1 MKRLVMGVTAL
12 SLAALSLAA
21 LSAAAYAHGEVR
33 STSPKADANVQSA
46 PKRVTVTLTE
56 APSQDAVMRA
66 KDGCGKQVVT
76 TVSVAQATITGAV
89 TDGAQPGRWAVS
101 WRAISTVDGHP
112 TEGKFAFTVNG
123 VTDCSAEGGDQSS
136 SVESPE
142 ATVAPE
148 TAEPTVTPE
157 PTPAPTESDVDLDAA
172 PASDE
177 GGGGFP
183 TVPVA
188 IGAAVIVGLAVIARF
203 AGAR

>member
-1 MKRLVMGVTAL
+1 MKRLVTG
-12 SLAALSLAA
+12 LAALALAA
-21 LSAAAYAHGEVR
+21 LSAAAYAHGDVR
-33 STSPKADANVQSA
+33 STSPKADAIVESP
-46 PKRVTVTLTE
+46 PKRVEVTLTE
-56 APSQDAVMRA
+56 APSQDSVLRA
-66 KDGCGKQVVT
+66 KDGCGKQVIT
-76 TVSVAQATITGAV
+76 TVSVAEATITGAV

-123 VTDCSAEGGDQSS
+123 VTDCSAGGGNP
-136 SVESPE
+136 SPSPDPTPD

-148 TAEPTVTPE
+148 TSEPTITPE
-157 PTPAPTESDVDLDAA
+157 PTPTESDVDLDAA

-177 GGGGFP
+177 DGGGFP

-188 IGAAVIVGLAVIARF
+188 VGAAVIVGVALIARF

>member
-1 MKRLVMGVTAL
+1 MKRFMTG
-12 SLAALSLAA
+12 LAALTLVA
-21 LSAAAYAHGEVR
+21 LSAAAYAHGDVR
-33 STSPKADANVQSA
+33 STSPKADASVESA
-46 PKRVTVTLTE
+46 PRRITVTLTE

-66 KDGCGKQVVT
+66 KDGCGKRVVT
-76 TVSVAQATITGAV
+76 SVSVAQATITGAV

-123 VTDCSAEGGDQSS
+123 VTNCSAEGGAPSP
-136 SVESPE
+136 SPE
-142 ATVAPE
+142 PTTDGTVAPG

-157 PTPAPTESDVDLDAA
+157 PTPAPTESDIDLDAA

-177 GGGGFP
+177 EGGGFP

-188 IGAAVIVGLAVIARF
+188 IGAAVIVGAALVARF

>member
-1 MKRLVMGVTAL
+1 MSMGKRLVTGLAGLAL
-12 SLAALSLAA
+12 AS
-21 LSAAAYAHGEVR
+21 LSAVAFAHGDVR
-33 STSPKADANVQSA
+33 STSPKADAIVESS
-46 PKRVTVTLTE
+46 PKSVAVTLTE
-56 APSQDAVMRA
+56 APSQAVVRA
-66 KDGCGKQVVT
+66 KDGCGKQVIT
-76 TVSVAQATITGAV
+76 TVSVAQATITGTV

-123 VTDCSAEGGDQSS
+123 VTDCSAEGGDPSP
-136 SVESPE
+136 SPE
-142 ATVAPE
+142 PTSDATVAPE
-148 TAEPTVTPE
+148 TAEPIITPE

-177 GGGGFP
+177 DGGGFP

-188 IGAAVIVGLAVIARF
+188 IGAAVIVGVALIARF